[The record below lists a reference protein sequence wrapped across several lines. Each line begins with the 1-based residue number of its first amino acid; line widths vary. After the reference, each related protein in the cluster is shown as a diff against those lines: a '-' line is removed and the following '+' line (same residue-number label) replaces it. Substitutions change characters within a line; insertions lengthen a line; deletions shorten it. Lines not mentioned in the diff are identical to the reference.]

1 MQLNP
6 LDVRAADMA
15 PSRVLLPGIRLCS
28 GRKTNVGWMVQNLN
42 VVLAIMVPSY
52 RSTPK
57 QRGTVVRHAT
67 MTKVGA
73 MFDYRRGVENIRTD
87 GIP

>member
-1 MQLNP
+1 
-6 LDVRAADMA
+6 
-15 PSRVLLPGIRLCS
+15 
-28 GRKTNVGWMVQNLN
+28 MVQNLN

-57 QRGTVVRHAT
+57 QRDTVVRHAT
-67 MTKVGA
+67 TTKVGT